1 MKQTQNPSKTGGS
14 TTATQAQGVQTITP
28 ALRQWIV
35 EQAQAGCHPDA
46 VLAAMKTSG
55 WQEDV
60 AVAAMEQTLNEHLA
74 AVQAAQAGGG
84 GGEAA
89 GNAANAT
96 VLSPLR
102 APSLPPATAVPQPQ
116 LLGAPSVLQLADGH
130 TVRLLT
136 TLRHPRVWVLGGF
149 LSDEECDAL
158 MALAGP
164 RLARS
169 ETVDNGTGGS
179 EVNAARTSD
188 GMFFERGEAPVIQRI
203 EQRIA
208 LLLNWPVD
216 HGEGLQILRYR
227 PGAEYRPHH
236 DYFDP
241 AHAGS
246 KPILARGGQRVA
258 TMVMYLNT
266 PTGGGA
272 TTFPDAGLE
281 VMPVRGNAMY
291 FSYDRPHPCTGTLH
305 GGAPVLAGEKWVA
318 TKWLRQ
324 GVFV

>member
-1 MKQTQNPSKTGGS
+1 MKDQQNPTRN
-14 TTATQAQGVQTITP
+14 TAQTITP
-28 ALRQWIV
+28 ELRKWIV
-35 EQAQAGCHPDA
+35 EQAQAGCHPDD

-60 AVAAMEQTLNEHLA
+60 AVDAMEHTLSEHLA
-74 AVQAAQAGGG
+74 AVKAAQAAEHSG
-84 GGEAA
+84 AA
-89 GNAANAT
+89 QQTAAPVSTQAAA
-96 VLSPLR
+96 L
-102 APSLPPATAVPQPQ
+102 APSLPPATAVPEAQ
-116 LLGAPSVLQLADGH
+116 LLGSPTAITLPDGH
-130 TVRLLT
+130 TLRLLSS
-136 TLRHPRVWVLGGF
+136 LRHPRVLVLGG
-149 LSDEECDAL
+149 LLTDEECDAL
-158 MALAGP
+158 MALAAP
-164 RLARS
+164 RLTRS

-208 LLLNWPVD
+208 QLFSWPVN

-241 AHAGS
+241 AHAGTQT
-246 KPILARGGQRVA
+246 ILTRGGQRVA
-258 TMVMYLNT
+258 TLVMYLNT
-266 PTGGGA
+266 PAGGGA

-281 VMPVRGNAMY
+281 VMPVRGNAVY
-291 FSYDRPHPCTGTLH
+291 FSYDRPHACTGTLH